1 MHMYVKISQS
11 MHLSLPYLFRDLK
24 KTLKSML
31 NILECLHNQGFL
43 RKKLLWN
50 CLRNNRK
57 SSENHQNSFLGVNL
71 IYMETS
77 HVTYR
82 CAAWLILD
90 FVLMV
95 WSLEAQTNILMSSFS
110 KGVYECI
117 LLRSSPP
124 VGIVV
129 LAYTWWLIRNEK

>member
-1 MHMYVKISQS
+1 MD
-11 MHLSLPYLFRDLK
+11 LSLPYLFRDLK

-43 RKKLLWN
+43 RKKFPWN
-50 CLRNNRK
+50 CLRNNQK
-57 SSENHQNSFLGVNL
+57 SSENHQNSFLRVRL
-71 IYMETS
+71 IYMKTR

-82 CAAWLILD
+82 CAAWLILN

-117 LLRSSPP
+117 LLRSFPP
-124 VGIVV
+124 IGIVV